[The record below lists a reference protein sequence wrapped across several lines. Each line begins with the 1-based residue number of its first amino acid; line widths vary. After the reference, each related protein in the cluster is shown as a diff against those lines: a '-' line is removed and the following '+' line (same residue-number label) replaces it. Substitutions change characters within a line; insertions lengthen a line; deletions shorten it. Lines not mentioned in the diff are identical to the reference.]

1 MKNLITKNLF
11 GFILGIIICSG
22 IVYAANYYATDIS
35 YKPTDASW
43 EVNNVNDALND
54 LYDTLNGKKTV
65 YVGSYSN
72 NQNIDIN
79 ALNIVDNPS
88 VLTADNF
95 LVVVTSYHC
104 ASEGNN
110 DGSGASYTKYISKN
124 YSNGI
129 LQITGAYANSL
140 NDHGYNSYSYSI
152 VTINY
157 DIYLITE

>member
-43 EVNNVNDALND
+43 EVNNVSEALNN

-72 NQNIDIN
+72 NQNIDI
-79 ALNIVDNPS
+79 

-110 DGSGASYTKYISKN
+110 DGSGAAYTKYISKN

-140 NDHGYNSYSYSI
+140 NDYGYNSYSYSI